1 MRKMYSAEKPV
12 NTPVFTVFLANTF
25 FSFVIE
31 NLRKFVNLFVQA
43 DEHADSFWSD
53 SENVIIIFLGCEKT
67 YFSRGVVSVSWDAIY
82 RL

>member
-1 MRKMYSAEKPV
+1 MYSAEKPV

-31 NLRKFVNLFVQA
+31 NLRKIFNLFVQA

-53 SENVIIIFLGCEKT
+53 LENFIIFFLGCEKT
-67 YFSRGVVSVSWDAIY
+67 YFCSRVVSVSWDAI
-82 RL
+82 